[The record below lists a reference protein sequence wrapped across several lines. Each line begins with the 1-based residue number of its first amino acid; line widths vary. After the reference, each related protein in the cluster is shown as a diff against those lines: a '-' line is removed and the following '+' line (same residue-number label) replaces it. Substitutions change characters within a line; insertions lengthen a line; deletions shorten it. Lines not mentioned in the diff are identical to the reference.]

1 MNAVHI
7 HLLVV
12 HLPVVLCPL
21 VAVLLAIGLWK
32 KNAALQ
38 KQGYAILIAC
48 AVAGT
53 VAFYSGPSA
62 LEMLQNQLEEER
74 SVVEDHAAIGR
85 AAFIATLVAAALAI
99 QALLQYAQEEP
110 PARWLRVAILVLV
123 LATCYLLAWSAH
135 LGGQIRHPEIRES
148 TFAIFPR
155 LE

>member
-7 HLLVV
+7 HLLAV

-32 KNAALQ
+32 RNDALQ

-48 AVAGT
+48 AIAGT
-53 VAFYSGPSA
+53 AAFYSGPSA
-62 LEMLQNQLEEER
+62 FELLQEQLTEER
-74 SVVEDHAAIGR
+74 ELVEDHAAIAR

-99 QALLQYAQEEP
+99 QALLQFAQEEP
-110 PARWLRVAILVLV
+110 PARWLRVAIFVLV
-123 LATCYLLAWSAH
+123 FLTCFLMAWSAH
-135 LGGQIRHPEIRES
+135 LGGQIRHPEIRDS

-155 LE
+155 L